1 MARRRAGFTLLE
13 VMVAV
18 VILAVGLS
26 SLFTSEVGAIRI
38 AQRARTTTIATLLAR
53 CKMGE
58 IEEQIGKEGWP
69 ATDTDGN
76 DECCEGAEH
85 KGYKCE
91 WKVQRIVLPD
101 LPEDAMDDDQAADQL
116 KEGAGAAAA
125 GGPAG
130 PSSLPPGADGADP
143 AAAMGVPLGG
153 LDSLMSGAGGSGGG
167 DPLASLAM
175 SYAFPVMKPIIE
187 EQVRRATVTVSWDEG
202 SSQQSFDV
210 VQFLVNELRMLPP
223 VEDQAEADPNA
234 PPGGPPPGSPPP
246 TNPNPPGK
254 SR

>member
-1 MARRRAGFTLLE
+1 MSAATKRAGFTLLE

-58 IEEQIGKEGWP
+58 IEEKIAKEGWP

-85 KGYKCE
+85 KGYTCE
-91 WKVQRIVLPD
+91 WKVERIVLPD
-101 LPEDAMDDDQAADQL
+101 LPEDAMEKDQAVDQL

-125 GGPAG
+125 AGAEGPAG
-130 PSSLPPGADGADP
+130 PSAVPPGADPSDP
-143 AAAMGVPLGG
+143 ASAMGIPLGG
-153 LDSLMSGAGGSGGG
+153 LDSIMSGGGDSGGG

-187 EQVRRATVTVSWDEG
+187 EQVRRATVTVRWDEG

-210 VQFLVNELRMLPP
+210 VQFLVNELPMLPP
-223 VEDQAEADPNA
+223 EDDQSADD
-234 PPGGPPPGSPPP
+234 P
-246 TNPNPPGK
+246 TQ
-254 SR
+254 RDERATELEDR